1 MKSMKISIF
10 RKCTNREQIKTEVNG
25 NEQLI
30 HSRTKR
36 KNEILT
42 LGFVGAVASRA
53 VGLAVAHEAA
63 VDAQVRRRQAAAVPR
78 HAHAVHGPRAR
89 EALLPAAVAWRG
101 GWREVIAVEGHADAW
116 MIF

>member
-1 MKSMKISIF
+1 MKISIF

-63 VDAQVRRRQAAAVPR
+63 VDAQVRSRQAAAVPR

-101 GWREVIAVEGHADAW
+101 GWREVIAVEGHADAS
-116 MIF
+116 MFF